1 LLTSGG
7 GLVGPSWSA
16 YAFDMNGNEIS
27 QTGEGQS
34 LSLTSVP
41 ARAFTLYGS
50 NIACVTFAGNN
61 TLSAL
66 DTLPLD
72 NLLLST
78 NALGPI
84 PQITLTASGVSSAEP
99 GGITLTAQ
107 ASESGGT
114 ISSIGFYE
122 NQGLIGSPALT
133 VSGPNTNASMTVT
146 SLAPGAYTFNAVAT
160 DANGV
165 SITSTNVTLTV
176 AAVPGVAVINF
187 DDLAMLDTSLGA
199 VGGTNLSEYLGN
211 FGITISNATL
221 GARLEA
227 ISENSFSGNELPLP
241 TSLPNLFTQ
250 VGSTQPVTFS
260 LYFATN
266 LQSFSFTRVGLT
278 TNGPSGITHPAWTAS
293 AMDASGNV
301 LESVSEPMLFSS
313 NNISP
318 RTFTLYGN
326 GMASVRFNSDSQRTA
341 AFAAVLLDD
350 LVLDANT
357 STNPISITLT
367 QPTGPFTAPASI
379 PLNPNVTDDYGSNY
393 YVAFYSGPTLIGAN
407 TGGNSPF
414 TWTNVLNG
422 NYELTAQVIDTSSGY
437 ALFSSP
443 AITVPVAV
451 GGNSLAVN
459 FDDPNAVANLTGY
472 LATNGMMTIATNSPG
487 TGVAAENQT
496 NAILDGS
503 VIPSSLPNLLTQ
515 TNQPGSNAPVSFTVG
530 FSNLLTQ
537 FSFTRPE
544 LLANASVS
552 LPAWQAEAFDALG
565 QPLAVISAPPISSAT
580 NVPAQTYTLTNAING
595 AGIGSIEFS
604 SEGAG
609 FDTFSALLLD
619 DFVLTTNGILSP
631 SVLITSLTNGQVLT
645 NLAITLTAEAA
656 DGSGTLTSV
665 AFYYG
670 GTNLIGASA
679 NSSSPFSLVWTNAPT
694 NNGVYTLTAVA
705 VNTSAM
711 TSTSAPV
718 VITLASGF
726 AIVTPPASQ
735 TIPLGGNAFFSV
747 ATTLTP
753 GAYQWRSNGVPIS
766 GANFSTFSISNA
778 PLSAAGNYTVVVT
791 RGGQSITSAPAVL
804 TVLSPPSVTPTSPLQ
819 PVVSIG
825 DTFTL
830 SVSASDPD
838 PIPFYYQWKLNGT
851 SIPGATNNSF
861 TVSNAQPFNSGA
873 YDVVVANAV
882 AFSNSPIFTV
892 EVNFPG
898 NVPTTGNFDFA
909 NSIPINPL
917 IGPVS
922 GINSNSPATG
932 EIGTIAS
939 KPAGRFLWYNWTA
952 SFTGTISLDTLG
964 SSFDTLMGV
973 YTGNSV
979 NTLTSVGQDDDSG
992 GFFTSLVSFNCVQGT
1007 TYQIAV
1013 AGYNGAEGTLILGL
1027 APGTGYRVLN
1037 PGSGAAVPVITQ
1049 QPSNQIVN
1057 VGQAVTLSVMAN
1069 NATAYQWYFANAPV
1083 VGATTN
1089 NLVISNFP
1097 AGAVGVY
1104 YALVANAVG
1113 AAQSEPAAV
1122 ELLNPDQTVGAPN
1135 TLLLDKF
1142 IDAQELTSGV
1152 TPEHSRPELGGDT
1165 AGYTLSQSFST
1176 VGATKEEGEPNHA
1189 GQPGGASYWYSYTA
1203 HFAGSLRFDT
1213 TNSTFNTIL
1222 AVYTGPGTSFS
1233 TLVPVGAAYTTNYVL
1248 NGQPSVTVSNVFSG
1262 AKYYIAID
1270 GYLGAIGNARLNV
1283 YFTPAAVTPG
1293 PGILSITNNQTVVA
1307 ITSPANNYLTTTP
1320 NITVKGTVRGTGAN
1334 PPETNLSVTL
1344 NGTPLPAPT
1353 LGHVNSSGV
1362 LVPVNGGVEEVA
1374 EQSFA
1379 WQIPNVA
1386 LTNGAN
1392 VITAQSINVEAT
1404 NLETV
1409 SVPAK
1414 HTVFLVTSLPSSL
1427 VKAPVTLVA
1436 SPSDGGKITGQANNA
1451 RLEINK
1457 VYTVSAAPFA
1467 NWVFTNWSSGTN
1479 TNSLL
1484 PLPNGQTL
1492 SFLMS
1497 TNLILQAN
1505 FITNPFIPFA
1515 GTYDGLFSP
1524 ASGVTEESSGFIT
1537 ATIPASSRGAYSA
1550 RLLLN
1555 GGSYPFSGTF
1565 GMSGNAGQILTLADN
1580 TLLAVALHLDLA
1592 ATNNQMT
1599 GSLMEVASN
1608 GWTAALLANRAVFNS
1623 KTERATNFAGKY
1635 TLIIP
1640 PGNTAPT
1647 NEAAGYGYATL
1658 TNNPAGLVAVSGRLA
1673 DGTSFSQSVPVATN
1687 GDIPLYASLY
1697 SHKGS
1702 LQGWLTVA
1710 GTTNT
1715 PSQTI
1720 VGANL
1725 AWIKVSGARGSL
1737 YSGGFTNTNI
1747 TVLGSFYMPPTAGA
1761 SGLDLTNGTLT
1772 ISNGNSGEV
1781 LTYNNLTI
1789 VDNKLANQAAAGNP
1803 PNLLEGT
1810 ITPATGILTVT
1821 FQPTG
1826 SSKKLAAKGVVLQD
1840 DSPTN
1845 GAGWFLDTDQSG
1857 SFILQQP

>member
-1 LLTSGG
+1 MSIASPTNLASFTTNQAVVFSADAIALNGIQQLALYVNSALVASGSSTNISIVLSNLPTGSYALTAVATDTTGNSVTSAVVHVTVNLPGTTLIDFDAVNAGTGPASGSALSAYLANYGVSVSNVTAGTTLAVQEGQNVTDQSGNPLTSAYSQPNLLTQYGASGPISYTLVFNTPCTSVSWERTALLTSGG

-735 TIPLGGNAFFSV
+735 TIPLGGNAFFRV

-939 KPAGRFLWYNWTA
+939 KPAGRFLWYNW
-952 SFTGTISLDTLG
+952 
-964 SSFDTLMGV
+964 
-973 YTGNSV
+973 TGNSV

-1414 HTVFLVTSLPSSL
+1414 HTVFLV
-1427 VKAPVTLVA
+1427 K
-1436 SPSDGGKITGQANNA
+1436 
-1451 RLEINK
+1451 
-1457 VYTVSAAPFA
+1457 
-1467 NWVFTNWSSGTN
+1467 
-1479 TNSLL
+1479 
-1484 PLPNGQTL
+1484 
-1492 SFLMS
+1492 S
-1497 TNLILQAN
+1497 TRS
-1505 FITNPFIPFA
+1505 IP
-1515 GTYDGLFSP
+1515 
-1524 ASGVTEESSGFIT
+1524 
-1537 ATIPASSRGAYSA
+1537 
-1550 RLLLN
+1550 
-1555 GGSYPFSGTF
+1555 
-1565 GMSGNAGQILTLADN
+1565 
-1580 TLLAVALHLDLA
+1580 
-1592 ATNNQMT
+1592 
-1599 GSLMEVASN
+1599 
-1608 GWTAALLANRAVFNS
+1608 
-1623 KTERATNFAGKY
+1623 
-1635 TLIIP
+1635 
-1640 PGNTAPT
+1640 
-1647 NEAAGYGYATL
+1647 
-1658 TNNPAGLVAVSGRLA
+1658 
-1673 DGTSFSQSVPVATN
+1673 
-1687 GDIPLYASLY
+1687 
-1697 SHKGS
+1697 
-1702 LQGWLTVA
+1702 
-1710 GTTNT
+1710 
-1715 PSQTI
+1715 
-1720 VGANL
+1720 
-1725 AWIKVSGARGSL
+1725 
-1737 YSGGFTNTNI
+1737 
-1747 TVLGSFYMPPTAGA
+1747 
-1761 SGLDLTNGTLT
+1761 
-1772 ISNGNSGEV
+1772 
-1781 LTYNNLTI
+1781 
-1789 VDNKLANQAAAGNP
+1789 
-1803 PNLLEGT
+1803 
-1810 ITPATGILTVT
+1810 
-1821 FQPTG
+1821 
-1826 SSKKLAAKGVVLQD
+1826 
-1840 DSPTN
+1840 
-1845 GAGWFLDTDQSG
+1845 
-1857 SFILQQP
+1857 